1 MFSINL
7 KAKLERLTSFR
18 QITAPMLIGLAALLY
33 LLISLNVATAMPALE
48 TASSQAISLE
58 LVPFATG
65 FTSPVDIAN
74 AGDDRLFILEQGGI
88 IWVVQPNGAK
98 SEFLNITSLV
108 SKGSEQG
115 LLGMVFEPT
124 DPSIF
129 YVNYTDTAGDTNIA
143 RYRVSSGDPNKA
155 DPNSRQLVLFV
166 EQPYSNHNAG
176 DLAFGPDGHLYIPL
190 GDGGDGG
197 DPQDRAQNLNELLGK
212 MLRIHVTGVPT
223 YTIPSD
229 NPYANDTAPNTRAE
243 IWSVGLRNPWRFS
256 FDRVTNEIYIGDVG
270 QGAREEIDLLPNNT
284 PAQNFGWDCYEGNL
298 DFELTGCA
306 PKTTYVFPI
315 FDYGRTDGRAVTGGF
330 VYRGSL
336 YPNMVGHYILA
347 DYASGN
353 FWDLVRNEQGQ
364 WISKKHGVLTGHPST
379 FGEDAD
385 GELYVADLSG
395 DVYRVQDTT
404 VVTPTSTA
412 TLSPTVPPN
421 LTPMQYL
428 PLIENQS

>member
-1 MFSINL
+1 MFPSNL
-7 KAKLERLTSFR
+7 KAKLARLAPCW
-18 QITAPMLIGLAALLY
+18 QVTAPALIVLVALLY
-33 LLISLNVATAMPALE
+33 LLISLSVTVAMPASK
-48 TASSQAISLE
+48 TASPQAIALE
-58 LVPFATG
+58 LVPIATG
-65 FTSPVDIAN
+65 FTRPVDIAH
-74 AGDDRLFILEQGGI
+74 AGDERLFSLEQGGI
-88 IWVVQPNGAK
+88 IWVLPKNGIK

-129 YVNYTDTAGDTNIA
+129 YVNYTDTSGDTNIA

-155 DPNSRQLVLFV
+155 DLNSRQLVLLV
-166 EQPYSNHNAG
+166 EQPYSNHNGG
-176 DLAFGPDGHLYIPL
+176 DLAFGPDGHLYVPL

-229 NPYANDTAPNTRAE
+229 NPYANDTVPNTRAE
-243 IWSVGLRNPWRFS
+243 IWAAGLRNPWRFS
-256 FDRVTNEIYIGDVG
+256 FDRVTNEIYIADVG
-270 QGAREEIDLLPNNT
+270 QGAREEIDLLANNT

-306 PKTTYVFPI
+306 ARTSYVFPI
-315 FDYGRTDGRAVTGGF
+315 FDYARTDGRAVTGGF
-330 VYRGSL
+330 VYRGTL

-347 DYASGN
+347 DYATGN
-353 FWDLVRNEQGQ
+353 FWDLVRDGQGQ
-364 WISKKHGVLTGHPST
+364 WISKKHGILTNNPST

-395 DVYRVQDTT
+395 VIYRVQDTT
-404 VVTPTSTA
+404 GVTPTV
-412 TLSPTVPPN
+412 PTN

-428 PLIENQS
+428 PLIQKE